1 MKATTSSPTR
11 EVHGHKAED
20 ALSHL
25 NGAEADLCRHGMV
38 TRTEFQCY
46 RNSAGARVVKGPG
59 CDRLPTI
66 DMDTVCCQHYRRVFA
81 WCSSLARRPE
91 DAEDLAQ
98 EVFLTLARHIHS
110 FRGEAALPTWLY
122 RVVRATFLMGLR
134 RKRPPETSLD
144 GVIEA
149 GGAVPW
155 QRPERPLDAAKG
167 QGWNLAIDLERA
179 VKQLPAG
186 QKTVVLL
193 HDLEGYQHPEVA
205 EILGVVVGTAKSQL
219 HKARRRLR
227 EALQ

>member
-1 MKATTSSPTR
+1 
-11 EVHGHKAED
+11 VD
-20 ALSHL
+20 I
-25 NGAEADLCRHGMV
+25 GA
-38 TRTEFQCY
+38 
-46 RNSAGARVVKGPG
+46 
-59 CDRLPTI
+59 
-66 DMDTVCCQHYRRVFA
+66 VCCQYYGRVLA
-81 WCSSLARRPE
+81 WCSRLARRPE

-98 EVFLTLARHIHS
+98 EVFLTLARHIHT
-110 FRGEAALPTWLY
+110 FRGEAALSTWLY
-122 RVVRATFLMGLR
+122 RVVVTTFLVGLR

-149 GGAVPW
+149 AGTVPW

-186 QKTVVLL
+186 QRTIVLL

-227 EALQ
+227 ELLQ